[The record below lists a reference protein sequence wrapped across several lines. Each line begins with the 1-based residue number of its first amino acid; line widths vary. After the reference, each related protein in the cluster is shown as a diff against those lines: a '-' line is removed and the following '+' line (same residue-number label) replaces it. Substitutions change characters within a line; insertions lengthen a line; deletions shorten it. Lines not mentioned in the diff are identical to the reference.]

1 MRQNMSEKVIK
12 IEEAYGELNLEMMK
26 EFTDANGI
34 SGNEKAATRVMKK
47 WLMDVADEVS
57 YDNLGSLIV
66 LKKGSGLGP
75 KLMLAGHVDEIGFV
89 VRSIDDKGFIKLAP
103 VGGWWGHVLLSQA
116 LTITTR
122 EGKEYLGIVGSKPP
136 HGLPPEV
143 RNKVIEVKDMFLD
156 IGVKDKN
163 EVELLG
169 IRPGDMVT
177 PRSDFNVMANPNYLA
192 AKAWDDRIGAI
203 IAAEVLLKLK
213 GVKHEAD
220 IVAVG
225 TVQEEVGLRG
235 AKTATY
241 AVKPDIG
248 IALDVTLA
256 NDIPGADTGSKMG
269 VGVTLA
275 IQDSSHLGHRGFLN
289 VLTDLSKE
297 LNLDVQFDLLLAGG
311 TDSGE
316 MHKAFD
322 GIINVT
328 LSIPSRYIHSHRA
341 LIHRKDVV
349 DTITLI
355 TEFAKR
361 LNWDLLESIRQTN
374 R

>member
-1 MRQNMSEKVIK
+1 MSEKVVE
-12 IEEAYGELNLEMMK
+12 IEKAYGELNLELMQ

-47 WLMDVADEVS
+47 WLEGVADEFS
-57 YDNLGSLIV
+57 YDNLGSLIA
-66 LKKGSGLGP
+66 LKKGSGDGI
-75 KLMLAGHVDEIGFV
+75 KLMLAGHIDEIGFV
-89 VRSIDDKGFIKLAP
+89 VRHIDDKGFLKIAP

-122 EGKEYLGIVGSKPP
+122 DGREYMGIVGSKPP
-136 HGLPPEV
+136 HGMPADV
-143 RNKVIEVKDMFLD
+143 RNKVIDVKDMFVDL
-156 IGVKDKN
+156 GVKDKD

-203 IAAEVLLKLK
+203 IASEVLLRLK
-213 GVKHEAD
+213 NETHSAD
-220 IVAVG
+220 VYAVG

-256 NDIPGADTGSKMG
+256 NDIPGAEPGSKMG
-269 VGVTLA
+269 VGVTIA
-275 IQDSSHLGHRGFLN
+275 IQDGSHLGHRGFINYLS
-289 VLTDLSKE
+289 DLSKE
-297 LNLDVQFDLLLAGG
+297 LNLDVQYDLLLAGG

-355 TEFAKR
+355 VEFAKR
-361 LNWDLLESIRQTN
+361 LDRNVLESLRVSN

>member
-1 MRQNMSEKVIK
+1 MSEKSLK

-47 WLMDVADEVS
+47 WLNDVADEVS

-66 LKKGSGLGP
+66 TKKGSGLGP
-75 KLMLAGHVDEIGFV
+75 KLMVAGHVDEIGFV
-89 VRSIDDKGFIKLAP
+89 VRSVDDKGFIKLAP

-122 EGKEYLGIVGSKPP
+122 EGNEIMGIVGSKPP
-136 HGLPPEV
+136 HGMPADV
-143 RNKVIEVKDMFLD
+143 RSKVIDVKDMFLD

-203 IAAEVLLKLK
+203 IAAEVLLRLK

-256 NDIPGADTGSKMG
+256 NDIPGAEPGSKMG

-289 VLTDLSKE
+289 YLSDLSKE
-297 LNLDVQFDLLLAGG
+297 LNLDVQYDLLLAGG

-361 LNWDLLESIRQTN
+361 LNWDVLENIRQSN